1 MTPALGARPGPDGT
15 TFAVWAP
22 DASAVELC
30 LLDDEDRECR
40 LPMQGPQLGVW
51 QLPVPGVGA
60 GLRYGYRAD
69 GPRDQAA
76 GHCFNPN
83 RLLLDP
89 YARAVS
95 GELDPSGFPD
105 WTDDSGSHVGWSV
118 VVDDHYDWAGDAP
131 PRTPWADTVVYEAHV
146 RGLTMQHPDVPEPL
160 RGTYAGLAHPATVET
175 LRALGVTAVELL
187 PVHHFVSEPALTQRG
202 LVNYWGYNSLGFFAP
217 HSGYSASG
225 DRGGQ
230 VTEFKHLVKTLHRAG
245 IEVLLD
251 VVYNHTAEGGADGHT
266 LCLRG
271 LADGAYY
278 RRRPDGRY
286 DDLTGCGNTLAVAHP
301 AALRLVTDSLRYW
314 VQQMHVDGFR
324 FDLASALARSD
335 SGRPDPR
342 SGLLAAI
349 GQDPVLRQVKLVAE
363 PWDATPEGYLVG
375 GFPPPWTE
383 WNDRYRDTVRDFW
396 RLRSGGVRDLAY
408 RLSGSTDLYRD
419 DGHAPF
425 ASINHVT
432 SHDGFTLRDL
442 VSYELRH
449 NAANGEEGR
458 DGHADNRSW
467 NCGVEGETDDVDV
480 VELRRRQAANLLG
493 TLLLSTG
500 VPMLTAGDE
509 RGRTQQGNNN
519 AYCHDGPLTWVD
531 WQADPAWAHLTV
543 LTTRLL
549 ALRREHSVLRTRRPG
564 DLTWLHPT
572 GRSMRDEDWFD
583 DSLATLGL
591 LLDGAAH
598 ADRSFLLWLHA
609 APTELTVPAP
619 GPGAWEP
626 LVATAGEP
634 VPPTVEAAAELV
646 LPGRSLLLLGS
657 AGQPGG
663 SGQAT
668 SPSSAGLLSSSWQGS
683 TRTV

>member
-1 MTPALGARPGPDGT
+1 M
-15 TFAVWAP
+15 
-22 DASAVELC
+22 
-30 LLDDEDRECR
+30 
-40 LPMQGPQLGVW
+40 
-51 QLPVPGVGA
+51 
-60 GLRYGYRAD
+60 
-69 GPRDQAA
+69 
-76 GHCFNPN
+76 
-83 RLLLDP
+83 
-89 YARAVS
+89 
-95 GELDPSGFPD
+95 
-105 WTDDSGSHVGWSV
+105 
-118 VVDDHYDWAGDAP
+118 
-131 PRTPWADTVVYEAHV
+131 
-146 RGLTMQHPDVPEPL
+146 
-160 RGTYAGLAHPATVET
+160 
-175 LRALGVTAVELL
+175 
-187 PVHHFVSEPALTQRG
+187 
-202 LVNYWGYNSLGFFAP
+202 
-217 HSGYSASG
+217 
-225 DRGGQ
+225 
-230 VTEFKHLVKTLHRAG
+230 
-245 IEVLLD
+245 
-251 VVYNHTAEGGADGHT
+251 
-266 LCLRG
+266 
-271 LADGAYY
+271 
-278 RRRPDGRY
+278 
-286 DDLTGCGNTLAVAHP
+286 
-301 AALRLVTDSLRYW
+301 
-314 VQQMHVDGFR
+314 
-324 FDLASALARSD
+324 
-335 SGRPDPR
+335 
-342 SGLLAAI
+342 
-349 GQDPVLRQVKLVAE
+349 
-363 PWDATPEGYLVG
+363 
-375 GFPPPWTE
+375 
-383 WNDRYRDTVRDFW
+383 
-396 RLRSGGVRDLAY
+396 
-408 RLSGSTDLYRD
+408 
-419 DGHAPF
+419 
-425 ASINHVT
+425 
-432 SHDGFTLRDL
+432 
-442 VSYELRH
+442 
-449 NAANGEEGR
+449 
-458 DGHADNRSW
+458 
-467 NCGVEGETDDVDV
+467 
-480 VELRRRQAANLLG
+480 G